1 MSSTATDFADLRR
14 FTSHDDWF
22 VADWRDGVHCIR
34 AWAPAER
41 LTEQFQLLAQH
52 LASHEDRT
60 VDLFVHDHHHE
71 RRLVAA
77 CVELSEVRDA
87 INKIRLPLS
96 AFGGVEISLATPTDQ
111 LVLTPELLLVIY
123 ARTPR
128 WPFLLEAS
136 GFVQRAATPSPTW
149 RSAATPQAVPAIA
162 AAMNALVERFS
173 LPVQSA

>member
-1 MSSTATDFADLRR
+1 MSSTASDFADLSR

-22 VADWRDGVHCIR
+22 VADWRDGIHCIR

-41 LTEQFQLLAQH
+41 LTEQFQSLAQH
-52 LASHEDRT
+52 LASHDDRT
-60 VDLFVHDHHHE
+60 VDLFVHDRHHE
-71 RRLVAA
+71 RRLAAA
-77 CVELSEVRDA
+77 CVELTEVRDA

-96 AFGGVEISLATPTDQ
+96 AFGGVEISLATATDQ

-136 GFVQRAATPSPTW
+136 GFVQRTAVPSPTW
-149 RSAATPQAVPAIA
+149 SASEMPQTIPAIA
-162 AAMNALVERFS
+162 TAVNGLVERFR
-173 LPVQSA
+173 LQVQSV